1 MIFLYI
7 CVDKV
12 LYRNMY
18 MYIMYK
24 MKIKNDIKY
33 FLWKIFWKF
42 LDLLLDIL
50 IFIF

>member
-7 CVDKV
+7 CVDKL
-12 LYRNMY
+12 LYRYMY

-24 MKIKNDIKY
+24 MKKKNDIKY

-42 LDLLLDIL
+42 LGLLLDIL